1 MGFYLFIYLV
11 EYDLCIYLDGVD
23 NSQIDDW
30 MILLILFGVFS
41 QSPFDFPRNVGNLK
55 KYKVWILDFSFWS
68 PTYQNIWYTIFFYF
82 APISQ
87 QSNKGLLIFV
97 LKWIRS
103 TCLFR
108 FDLAVQCVLILG
120 KFGENSLEFLIRH

>member
-68 PTYQNIWYTIFFYF
+68 PTY
-82 APISQ
+82 
-87 QSNKGLLIFV
+87 
-97 LKWIRS
+97 
-103 TCLFR
+103 
-108 FDLAVQCVLILG
+108 
-120 KFGENSLEFLIRH
+120 

>member
-41 QSPFDFPRNVGNLK
+41 QSPFDFPGNVGNLK
-55 KYKVWILDFSFWS
+55 KYKVWILDFSFWR
-68 PTYQNIWYTIFFYF
+68 PTY
-82 APISQ
+82 
-87 QSNKGLLIFV
+87 
-97 LKWIRS
+97 
-103 TCLFR
+103 
-108 FDLAVQCVLILG
+108 
-120 KFGENSLEFLIRH
+120 